1 MIICV
6 KCGHQNQDALNKC
19 AGCQVAL
26 PKISVASGAEPEL
39 EYTAER
45 LTELQQAAAKI
56 VSGEWTPDQFIDFL
70 EGMQQYFSE
79 SEQAIRA
86 LEIPPE
92 AIEDFR
98 DELERGFRGLEFYQD
113 GVACM
118 MQFVDTGDEANLD
131 EGLDLVRTGNDL
143 LNEAMNINRAQR
155 RKFEELYLDSSNVI

>member
-19 AGCQVAL
+19 AGCQASL
-26 PKISVASGAEPEL
+26 PKISVASGSEPEL

-45 LTELQQAAAKI
+45 LVELQQAAAKI
-56 VSGEWTPDQFIDFL
+56 VSGEWSADQFVEFL

-98 DELERGFRGLEFYQD
+98 DELEKGFRGLEFYQD
-113 GVACM
+113 GVSCM
-118 MQFVDTGDEANLD
+118 MQFVDNGDEGCLD
-131 EGLDLVRTGNDL
+131 EGLELVRCGNDL
-143 LNEAMNINRAQR
+143 LNEAMSINRAQR